1 VDAALAARARRRFG
15 YLLGFIVL
23 TVAVAVFLA
32 SDLTLS
38 PEALR
43 AAILGWGVLAPIVY
57 IAIVSVRPF
66 IFFPSWLL
74 FIVAGLA
81 FGPLFGT
88 LYAVTGGL
96 IAAVLSFQIARSL
109 GREFVQ
115 AHLPARLREFEEDQW
130 GAGLVFFLMLVPIV
144 PMTVVNYGAGL
155 SRVAL
160 GHYVL
165 AVLGGLT
172 PRALAYTYFGDSLFD
187 VGSPRFLAALGALA
201 LLVIVPALFRRRWM
215 ARWRQ
220 NDSGSK
226 MKDSSETP

>member
-1 VDAALAARARRRFG
+1 MDAALAARARRRFG
-15 YLLGFIVL
+15 YLLGFVVL

-38 PEALR
+38 PDALR
-43 AAILGWGVLAPIVY
+43 AAILSWGVLAPIIY

-81 FGPLFGT
+81 FGPLLGT

-115 AHLPARLREFEEDQW
+115 AHLPARLREFEEHQW
-130 GAGLVFFLMLVPIV
+130 GAGLVFVLMLVPIV
-144 PMTVVNYGAGL
+144 PLTVVNYGAGL
-155 SRVAL
+155 SRVPL

-172 PRALAYTYFGDSLFD
+172 PRAFAYTYFGDSLFD

-215 ARWRQ
+215 ARWK
-220 NDSGSK
+220 GL
-226 MKDSSETP
+226 

>member
-1 VDAALAARARRRFG
+1 MDAALAARARRRFG
-15 YLLGFIVL
+15 YLVGFILL
-23 TVAVAVFLA
+23 TIGVAVFLF
-32 SDLTLS
+32 SDLPLT

-43 AAILGWGVLAPIVY
+43 ATVLSWGALAPIVY
-57 IAIVSVRPF
+57 IAIVAVRPF
-66 IFFPSWLL
+66 VFFPSWLL

-115 AHLPARLREFEEDQW
+115 ARLPARLRALGEHQW
-130 GAGLVFFLMLVPIV
+130 GAGLIFFLMLVPIV
-144 PMTVVNYGAGL
+144 PMTMVNYGAGL
-155 SRVAL
+155 SRVSL
-160 GHYVL
+160 GHYML

-187 VGSPRFLAALGALA
+187 VGSPQFVAALAVLA
-201 LLVIVPALFRRRWM
+201 LLVVVPALFRWRW
-215 ARWRQ
+215 
-220 NDSGSK
+220 K
-226 MKDSSETP
+226 